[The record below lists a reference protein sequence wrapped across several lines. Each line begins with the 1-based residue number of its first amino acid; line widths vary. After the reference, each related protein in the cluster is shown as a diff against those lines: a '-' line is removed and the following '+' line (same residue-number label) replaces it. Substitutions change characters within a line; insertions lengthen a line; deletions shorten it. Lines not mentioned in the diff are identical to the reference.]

1 MQIEKQF
8 LVCRRLSYIE
18 HGFFFLV
25 FRLNFILDIFMT
37 QANFVLGRK
46 FQIPKSERLEN
57 ILLSACM
64 GEILF
69 LTAI

>member
-1 MQIEKQF
+1 M
-8 LVCRRLSYIE
+8 
-18 HGFFFLV
+18 GFFFLV

>member
-1 MQIEKQF
+1 
-8 LVCRRLSYIE
+8 
-18 HGFFFLV
+18 
-25 FRLNFILDIFMT
+25 MT